1 MKGNKPNPHAA
12 ALGKLGGHAR
22 LEKLTPEQTKAELL
36 DTVEKNARAAQI
48 MDDLCARSTLEGL
61 KSCFDFIPQDMVSAS
76 MSLAGGA
83 GASSGS
89 CGAFCSGLLAIGLK
103 FNPTTAADR
112 ADRRLRLKGKKKF
125 IAFRDAF
132 LKEFGTTLCPE
143 LHKRLFGR
151 SFVFTDEAQGAEFF
165 AIADHAEKCAEIV
178 GKAARM
184 AAEILLADGD

>member
-1 MKGNKPNPHAA
+1 MKIASSGI
-12 ALGKLGGHAR
+12 GGPDTHSQPGTPP
-22 LEKLTPEQTKAELL
+22 EKTKAEIL
-36 DTVEKNARAAQI
+36 DTVEKNVRQAQLQ
-48 MDDLCARSTLEGL
+48 DDLCARSTMEGL
-61 KSCFDFIPQDMVSAS
+61 KSCLDFIPEEMVSACL
-76 MSLAGGA
+76 SLAGGA

-89 CGAFCSGLLAIGLK
+89 CGAYCAGLLAVGLK
-103 FNPTTAADR
+103 FNPTVAQER
-112 ADRRLRLKGKKKF
+112 ADHSLRLKGKKKF

-165 AIADHAEKCAEIV
+165 AVADHAEKCAEIV

-184 AAEILLADGD
+184 TAEILLAAED